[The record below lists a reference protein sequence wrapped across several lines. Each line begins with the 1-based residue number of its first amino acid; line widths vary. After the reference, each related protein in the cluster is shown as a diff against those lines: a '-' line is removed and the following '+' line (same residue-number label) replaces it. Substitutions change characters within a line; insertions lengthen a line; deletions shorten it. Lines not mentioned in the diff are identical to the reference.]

1 MKIYSNNKKAY
12 YEYEILEKY
21 EGGLVLLG
29 SEVKSIKE
37 GQASIKESYIRF
49 LDSELYVI
57 GMYIGEYSNT
67 GYSAHELTRNKKILI
82 NKSEIKKIRKFVDI
96 KGHTL
101 IPLQL
106 YLKNNFIKL
115 LFACAKS
122 KKLYD
127 KRKEKA
133 DRDIS
138 RRINRELKSKS

>member
-12 YEYEILEKY
+12 YEYEILDKY
-21 EGGLVLLG
+21 EGGLVLQG

-37 GQASIKESYIRF
+37 GKASIKESYLRF
-49 LDSELYVI
+49 LNSELFVV
-57 GMYIGEYSNT
+57 GMYIGEYSNA
-67 GYSAHELTRNKKILI
+67 GYANHKLDRNKKILL
-82 NKSEIKKIRKFVDI
+82 NRAEIKKIKKFVEI

-115 LFACAKS
+115 LFGCAKA

-127 KRKEKA
+127 KRKDKT

-138 RRINRELKSKS
+138 RRIERELKKK

>member
-1 MKIYSNNKKAY
+1 MKIYSNNRKAF
-12 YEYEILEKY
+12 YEYEISEKY

-67 GYSAHELTRNKKILI
+67 GYSAHDFARNRKILI
-82 NKSEIKKIRKFVDI
+82 NKNEIKKIQKFVDT

-115 LFACAKS
+115 LFGCAKS

-127 KRKEKA
+127 KRQEKA
-133 DRDIS
+133 DKDIS
-138 RRINRELKSKS
+138 RRINRELKNKS

>member
-82 NKSEIKKIRKFVDI
+82 PKSDTTFKENDDVVFFSETSSVKK
-96 KGHTL
+96 L
-101 IPLQL
+101 E
-106 YLKNNFIKL
+106 KL
-115 LFACAKS
+115 LS
-122 KKLYD
+122 IRQQY
-127 KRKEKA
+127 
-133 DRDIS
+133 S
-138 RRINRELKSKS
+138 